1 MSLAIEDG
9 AKNSKRRVPESARR
23 RALISCDRCKTR
35 RIRCARPTEDA
46 PCESCLDSGVTC
58 KSTIPR
64 RRLAYGGPDD
74 TGIRYKALEA
84 LVQSIFHNEDCNDT
98 QNLLRLAAER
108 NASIP
113 SQDQS
118 MDLSQLA
125 RDVNSQRSDK
135 QTTTTAVSTSN
146 GPATAFQPFL
156 SSDSVVAS
164 SVAAQTPGSSITP
177 NIPWPCNVDPAVQ
190 GTVTNLSEE
199 TCIPA
204 PHGVAHYVGPASSFE
219 FARAVRR
226 LVALRSETLDDT
238 QTRRDRR
245 SKLRAEFAN
254 LKTSIALEPRI
265 QAHPASAVTEQGNE
279 PATGSSPTPNEGQEG
294 LRSVSPSRRWLRA
307 LVPSREV
314 SDRLVQAF
322 FDRLHP
328 NYVLFHRGT
337 FHTRYDSIWQR
348 SPVYRYDREP
358 GWLCSLFMV
367 FVFGAQILEHN
378 GLEDAAGLQRKFLRH
393 VRERFHHL
401 ALTANLPNVQALL
414 LLQLYEHNAGE
425 RNTSWILLGQAA
437 RMSIALGMHREGTSH
452 NFDAI
457 ERNTRRMVWFTLYSF
472 EQYTSL
478 SLGRPSTI
486 KALEVNVQ
494 LPDEAF
500 LDGNDYPPDYIN
512 HASKLMDL
520 TSKVRHFATA
530 ASPNCFDEPFLISM
544 VDSLTIISKE
554 LKTWYTRLPRHL
566 RPEWCFI
573 SPRHLRAVLLL
584 HINYHYI
591 ASVLT
596 RPYLL
601 SKVDHDIKHPTMSDF
616 SYPPPSRSTI
626 CNLAQECISSS
637 MAIADMLQRLS
648 SESLLEG
655 LGWTDFFYVYHA
667 MLALCLEFLGRPRLS
682 ATDEWTDRDRAV
694 SANVSFMI
702 EMCQT
707 HQLGPTYQIL
717 CQVAIQLAYIVGLA
731 GYEGTSRDE
740 SEHIQGKSISHGQLA
755 AEAGES
761 STTIPNNTD
770 SGVMTQHE
778 IFMPYAEPISGFTQ
792 FNNSSD
798 AFWDFFNVNLVDP
811 MDTSINPGMQYMANP
826 FQDQFGPPAAYDR
839 FDSWP
844 P

>member
-1 MSLAIEDG
+1 MSIRKFEEVA
-9 AKNSKRRVPESARR
+9 
-23 RALISCDRCKTR
+23 CK
-35 RIRCARPTEDA
+35 A
-46 PCESCLDSGVTC
+46 CLDSGVGC
-58 KSTIPR
+58 KSTLPR
-64 RRLAYGGPDD
+64 KRLAYGSVDSVGP
-74 TGIRYKALEA
+74 RYQALEA
-84 LVQSIFHNEDCNDT
+84 LVQSIYPGVDCNDLQT
-98 QNLLRLAAER
+98 LYRLLGER
-108 NASIP
+108 NSPRSGHDVAV
-113 SQDQS
+113 
-118 MDLSQLA
+118 DLSQLA
-125 RDVNSQRSDK
+125 HVDSHRSDGQK
-135 QTTTTAVSTSN
+135 NARTGSSSN
-146 GPATAFQPFL
+146 DPSAFQAFIGGA
-156 SSDSVVAS
+156 STIGS
-164 SVAAQTPGSSITP
+164 SVAAQTPTSTVTIGV
-177 NIPWPCNVDPAVQ
+177 PWPANVDPTVQ
-190 GTVTNLSEE
+190 GTVTNLAEE

-226 LVALRSETLDDT
+226 LVGVRSETLDDT
-238 QTRRDRR
+238 RTRLGRR

-265 QAHPASAVTEQGNE
+265 QAHPASTVREHSNERPTRLSPGETEGN
-279 PATGSSPTPNEGQEG
+279 EG

-307 LVPSREV
+307 LVPPREI

-328 NYVLFHRGT
+328 NYILFHRGT
-337 FHTRYDSIWQR
+337 FHTRYESIWQR
-348 SPVYRYDREP
+348 SPIYRYEREP

-367 FVFGAQILEHN
+367 FVFGAQLLEHE
-378 GLEDAAGLQRKFLRH
+378 GLEDAAGVQRRFLRH

-478 SLGRPSTI
+478 QLGRPSTI

-494 LPDEAF
+494 LPDESV
-500 LDGNDYPPDYIN
+500 LDGSDYPPDYIN

-530 ASPNCFDEPFLISM
+530 ASPNCFDELFLTSM
-544 VDSLTIISKE
+544 IASLTNIAKE
-554 LKTWYTRLPRHL
+554 LTTWYTRLPRHL
-566 RPEWCFI
+566 RPEWSFI

-584 HINYHYI
+584 HINYHHI

-601 SKVDHDIKHPTMSDF
+601 ARVDHDIKHQADSG
-616 SYPPPSRSTI
+616 SSLPSETISTV
-626 CNLAQECISSS
+626 NLAQECISSS
-637 MAIADMLQRLS
+637 VAVADMLHRLS

-655 LGWTDFFYVYHA
+655 LGWTDFYYLYHA
-667 MLALCLEFLGRPRLS
+667 MLALCLDFLGRPHL
-682 ATDEWTDRDRAV
+682 AVTNEWTVRDRSI

-707 HQLGPTYQIL
+707 HQLGPTYRIL
-717 CQVAIQLAYIVGLA
+717 SQVAIQLACIVGLA
-731 GYEGTSRDE
+731 GEDGSRDE
-740 SEHIQGKSISHGQLA
+740 PEHIAGKETSHDELIAGMG
-755 AEAGES
+755 EA
-761 STTIPNNTD
+761 STNIPNPNNVGTN
-770 SGVMTQHE
+770 QHE
-778 IFMPYAEPISGFTQ
+778 MFVPYAEPIFGFTQ
-792 FNNSSD
+792 FNNSTND
-798 AFWDFFNVNLVDP
+798 GNAFWDFFNVNLVDP
-811 MDTSINPGMQYMANP
+811 MDPSANLGMQYVGNT
-826 FQDQFGPPAAYDR
+826 FQDPFAPPSVYNR
-839 FDSWP
+839 FDNWP
-844 P
+844 S